1 MNPIDLRVVLF
12 ALRDQIVDPVQ
23 LAQAALSWSPTN
35 GPLSQHLRDHGV
47 LNDEQ
52 LRRLMESLDDTP
64 VEISDRSIST
74 LTHQSVV
81 VDAATTSQSTKRDSS
96 SVVLGDHDETLLF
109 TGNADPTPN
118 HMNPPTGGRY
128 VPISFH
134 RKGGL
139 GQVWLARDTLLGREV
154 ALKSIRPD
162 RYDSPNAVGMFTNEA
177 QLTSCLE
184 HPCIVP
190 LYDYVPE
197 SKGSGPW
204 YVMKFVAGQ
213 TLHEA
218 TQVYHNRRKA
228 KDTKPLDLVLLLD
241 AFLSVCRAVAFS
253 HDHGVLHRDLKGQ
266 NVILGKF
273 GEVFLLDWGLA
284 KQLKLQADGTPNPY
298 LLDPDQPDSV
308 SGTVMGT
315 PAFMCPQVAAGQHA
329 TKLSDVYGL
338 GAILYLILT
347 GYSPAQN
354 TVPQNVFQQL
364 VPHDPPHPQSLNPG
378 VSTALA
384 AICLKALSYK
394 PEDRYSSASDLA
406 TDVRNWLADE
416 PVVAYPDS
424 VTQRAARWANRHR
437 TSVLT
442 TAGVLITALFA
453 SLVTV
458 ALVWQEQ
465 KATAAALVQSDKN
478 FDRAEAERTQAEENR
493 NTALLIAKEM
503 ASQVTEIETGRAT
516 TEVVDGQRREAI
528 NKAIHGLE
536 RLQVQLPEDTVLR
549 QQLGE
554 LHRYA
559 ADSARLMNHTKAA
572 EVSYLAAIKIWES
585 LIAEFP
591 DNAAVQSSLAATLY
605 DYAAMQSR
613 LGQLELAGI
622 NLDRAERLMTSAQSI
637 GVPDATYARTMG
649 TVLFE
654 WAAVHRLRGEHDQ
667 AREKSRLGLKLYQSL
682 QLDHADITQ
691 QVLHKILLAA
701 GLKEVAVTHRATN
714 QLTEALTAHAEAIK
728 VIDETKPTPPLER
741 DHRFTQLLVRAERA
755 ETVAKLPPQS
765 SPAASILAAID
776 LEAATT
782 GIEEMEKKYP
792 QTPLYKEWLAATYLT
807 HGEVALANSQF
818 KTADRDLNCAKRL
831 LMDLRQKNMNISD
844 YRYLLARTA
853 FGFYRLYTVTNN
865 RIGMGVWGCRV
876 KSLLGVGKAELF
888 YPDNVLYQQLLK
900 DFNRAGTPR
909 P

>member
-1 MNPIDLRVVLF
+1 MNPIDLRIVMF
-12 ALRDQIVDPVQ
+12 AIRDHIVDPVQ
-23 LAQAALSWSPTN
+23 LAEVALSWSPTN
-35 GPLSQHLRDHGV
+35 GPLSQHLRDNGV

-52 LRRLMESLDDTP
+52 LRRLTESLDDTP
-64 VEISDRSIST
+64 VEISNRSIST
-74 LTHQSVV
+74 LTRQSVV
-81 VDAATTSQSTKRDSS
+81 VDAAITSHSTKRDSS

-109 TGNADPTPN
+109 TRDSELVPN
-118 HMNPPTGGRY
+118 QMNPPTGGRY

-154 ALKSIRPD
+154 AIKSIRPD
-162 RYDSPNAVGMFTNEA
+162 RYDSPNAVGMFTNEV

-190 LYDYVPE
+190 LYDYVPR

-204 YVMKFVAGQ
+204 YVMKFVSGQ

-218 TQVYHNRRKA
+218 TQVYHNRRKD
-228 KDTKPLDLVLLLD
+228 KETKPLDLVLLLD

-253 HDHGVLHRDLKGQ
+253 HDRGVLHRDLKGQ

-284 KQLKLQADGTPNPY
+284 KQLKVQPDGTPNPY

-329 TKLSDVYGL
+329 TKSSDVYGL
-338 GAILYLILT
+338 GAILYSILT
-347 GYSPAQN
+347 GHSPAQL

-364 VPHDPPHPQSLNPG
+364 APRDPPHPQSLNPG

-394 PEDRYSSASDLA
+394 PEDRYASASDLA
-406 TDVRNWLADE
+406 TDVRSWLADE
-416 PVVAYPDS
+416 PVVACPDS
-424 VTQRAARWANRHR
+424 VIQRTARWANRHR

-442 TAGVLITALFA
+442 TAGVLVTALFA

-478 FDRAEAERTQAEENR
+478 FNRAEAERAKAEENR

-503 ASQVTEIETGRAT
+503 AVQVTEIETGRAT
-516 TEVVDGQRREAI
+516 TEAIDGQRRDAI

-536 RLQVQLPEDTVLR
+536 RLQVQLPEDTVLQ

-572 EVSYLAAIKIWES
+572 EVSYLASIKIWER
-585 LIAEFP
+585 LIDEFP
-591 DNAAVQSSLAATLY
+591 NNAAVQSSLAATLY

-613 LGQLELAGI
+613 LGQLEFAGK
-622 NLDRAERLMTSAQSI
+622 NLDRAERLMTSAQNI
-637 GVPDATYARTMG
+637 GLPEATYARTMG

-654 WAAVHRLRGEHDQ
+654 WAAVHRLRGEHDP
-667 AREKSRLGLKLYQSL
+667 AHEKSRLGVKLYQSL
-682 QLDHADITQ
+682 QDDHTDISQ
-691 QVLHKILLAA
+691 QVLHKMLLAA
-701 GLKEVAVTHRATN
+701 GLKEVAVTYRTTN

-728 VIDETKPTPPLER
+728 LIDETKPTTSLER
-741 DHRFTQLLVRAERA
+741 DHRFIRLLVRYERA
-755 ETVAKLPPQS
+755 ETLAKLPSQS
-765 SPAASILAAID
+765 SPAASVLAAID
-776 LEAATT
+776 LETATT
-782 GIEEMEKKYP
+782 GIEEMQKTYP

-807 HGEVALANSQF
+807 RSEIALANSQF
-818 KTADRDLNCAKRL
+818 KTAEGNLNGAKRL
-831 LMDLRQKNMNISD
+831 LMDLRQENRDISD

-853 FGFYRLYTVTNN
+853 FGFYRLYAVTEN
-865 RIGMGVWGCRV
+865 RIGMGIWGYRV